1 MKRPLILTIAA
12 CIALSACKK
21 SEPAAVNPT
30 PTKET
35 VAGVALIDYDPPKGA
50 FTCLAPAAWK
60 GREET
65 EVTDTITFLGPWS
78 PKGGVYIHI
87 LQYPHGGNDRW
98 KDAEKYAN
106 SFREI
111 DPDNKQP
118 ALEKLKIG
126 DNTVIRFHQ
135 ERPFYK
141 PHSRKV
147 DHIERHD
154 YALIPV
160 KGGFFEI
167 WHVAPA
173 DSYRDTLPVFESVV
187 RSFKPK
193 I

>member
-1 MKRPLILTIAA
+1 MKRPLILMIAA
-12 CIALSACKK
+12 WVALTACKK

-35 VAGVALIDYDPPKGA
+35 VAGVALIDYAPPKGA

-60 GREET
+60 GQEET
-65 EVTDTITFLGPWS
+65 DVTDTITFLGPWS
-78 PKGGVYIHI
+78 PKGVAYIHI
-87 LQYPHGGNDRW
+87 LQYPHGKNDQW

-106 SFREI
+106 SFWEI
-111 DPDNKQP
+111 DPNNKQP
-118 ALEKLKIG
+118 ALEKLKVG
-126 DNTVIRFHQ
+126 DNVVIRFHQ

-141 PHSRKV
+141 LHSHKV

-167 WHVAPA
+167 WHVAPV
-173 DSYRDTLPVFESVV
+173 DSYQETLPIFEAVV